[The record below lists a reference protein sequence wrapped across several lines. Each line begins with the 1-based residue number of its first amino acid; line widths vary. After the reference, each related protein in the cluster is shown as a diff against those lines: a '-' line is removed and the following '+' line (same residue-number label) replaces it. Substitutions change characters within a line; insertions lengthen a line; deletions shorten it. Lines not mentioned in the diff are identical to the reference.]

1 MPVTPDQ
8 FRRLALACPDSE
20 EGSHHGN
27 ADFRHGGRVF
37 ATIHPDGVTAMVKLP
52 PGTQQQ
58 LLASSDAC
66 RPASGA
72 WGRAGC
78 TLVSLD
84 RVTVAFARDALVAAW
99 EFSAAAATR
108 RTAKK

>member
-1 MPVTPDQ
+1 VPVTPDQ
-8 FRRLALACPDSE
+8 FRRFALACPDCV

-37 ATIHPDGVTAMVKLP
+37 ATLHADGVTAMVKVP

-58 LLASSDAC
+58 LLASGDAF

-84 RVTVAFARDALVAAW
+84 RVPRQVVEDAVQSAWQFAVAT
-99 EFSAAAATR
+99 ATR